1 MESGARHGT
10 KRDRDVRRVILIE
23 GSANVAVLFL
33 KLGVGLTTG
42 SLAILGDALHSVGD
56 LANNAVAWFLV
67 RVSSEPPDPQHPYGH
82 RKFETLAVFGLA
94 ALLCILAFELGASAF
109 RREDAEVLHTDWSLG
124 LMVFVMATN
133 LGLAFW
139 QDRQA
144 TRLESPILRADA
156 RHTLSDALTTVVVIA
171 GWQIASHGYPWVDR
185 AFALGVALVILVLAY
200 ELFRRAL
207 PVLLDQAAIDP
218 ALIRGIAQ
226 GVPGVHRSPDVRSR
240 SDGIRAAIDLTV
252 TVDAHLTTA
261 ESHQIADQVE
271 RVLQAAFA
279 NAEVSV
285 HVEPELASAGRRHGT

>member
-1 MESGARHGT
+1 
-10 KRDRDVRRVILIE
+10 
-23 GSANVAVLFL
+23 
-33 KLGVGLTTG
+33 
-42 SLAILGDALHSVGD
+42 VGD

-124 LMVFVMATN
+124 LMVFVLATN

-185 AFALGVALVILVLAY
+185 AFALGVALVILALAY
-200 ELFRRAL
+200 GLFRRAL

-218 ALIRGIAQ
+218 ELVRGIVR
-226 GVPGVHRSPDVRSR
+226 GVPGVHRTREVRSR

-271 RVLQAAFA
+271 RVLGAAFA
-279 NAEVSV
+279 NADVSV
-285 HVEPELASAGRRHGT
+285 HVEPARAGRRHGT

>member
-1 MESGARHGT
+1 MEMGARHGA
-10 KRDRDVRRVILIE
+10 KRDREVRRVIVIE
-23 GSANVAVLFL
+23 GSANAAVLLL

-67 RVSSEPPDPQHPYGH
+67 RVSSEPPDPEHPYGH

-94 ALLCILAFELGASAF
+94 ALLCILAFELGASAI
-109 RREDAEVLHTDWSLG
+109 RREPSEVLHTDWGLG
-124 LMVFVMATN
+124 LMVFVLTTN
-133 LGLAFW
+133 LALAFW

-144 TRLESPILRADA
+144 TRLDSPILRADA

-185 AFALGVALVILVLAY
+185 AFALGVAVVILALAY
-200 ELFRRAL
+200 GLFRRAL

-218 ALIRGIAQ
+218 ELIRGIVQ
-226 GVPGVHRSPDVRSR
+226 SVHGVRSTRGVRSR

-252 TVDAHLTTA
+252 AVDPNLSTA
-261 ESHQIADQVE
+261 QSHEIADQVE
-271 RVLQAAFA
+271 QVLKAAFA
-279 NAEVSV
+279 HAEVAV
-285 HVEPELASAGRRHGT
+285 HVEPEQHHAGRRRGA